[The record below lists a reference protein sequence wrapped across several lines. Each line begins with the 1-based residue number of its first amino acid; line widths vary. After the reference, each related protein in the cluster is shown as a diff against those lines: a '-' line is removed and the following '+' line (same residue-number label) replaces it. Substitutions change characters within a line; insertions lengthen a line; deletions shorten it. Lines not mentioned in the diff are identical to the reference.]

1 MQRDGGGYKL
11 WPHFSVYTQKRATGN
26 VLLTEVFKHLGL
38 DESDY
43 FGLQYLDKKEQV
55 VGNVTEEKKP
65 SLWSLNYVTS

>member
-1 MQRDGGGYKL
+1 MGTNYD
-11 WPHFSVYTQKRATGN
+11 PHFSVSTQKRATGN

-55 VGNVTEEKKP
+55 VSTVTEGKKKP
-65 SLWSLNYVTS
+65 SF

>member
-1 MQRDGGGYKL
+1 MRATISARRVGGGGGTSYDPTFL
-11 WPHFSVYTQKRATGN
+11 SDTQKRATGN

-55 VGNVTEEKKP
+55 VSTVVKK
-65 SLWSLNYVTS
+65 